1 MITAALLTLA
11 IVTQDQASLR
21 AAPRDSAVQQAVLW
35 QGDTLEIRGQR
46 MDYLQVYDHRRERAG
61 FIHTSQ
67 VRMLSTQPAE
77 APELLTVVR
86 FLRDSPGA
94 EALGIGY
101 TAAYLK
107 AAPAQ
112 AIGAEAF
119 DALGTM
125 AERLARRASMKHS
138 KSTSDVISA
147 HTEVAAFYGVTLK
160 GYERDGTLQ
169 LCYEGDA
176 FRRVLALPV
185 ADAGQRTRAALAVT
199 RHDCMAVDLHP
210 QQRLAH
216 DQWRAEV
223 LGKVSASDFAQ
234 LPEIDKNRLR
244 LRRAGVSASLAFQ
257 QARRS
262 EVPTASAERALS
274 ELAAVNK
281 AELTDS
287 DSQEYSDTAIRVG
300 ASRWAAETARP
311 TFAKLTLTTQPGQAG
326 ETCAALFENTPEGK
340 PGKEPV
346 AKRCT
351 YGIVWAA
358 SASAHPNGQALALAV
373 QPLETWRELWVFRK
387 TAEQWAID
395 VLPPASSNPELG
407 YVEFAGWVPGGQHM
421 LMARETKLAGR
432 TKRSFEVV
440 RMDTLTADKQ
450 ASDPSLLVA
459 FGKWQDALWK
469 RQTVSLR

>member
-1 MITAALLTLA
+1 MITATLLTLA

-21 AAPRDSAVQQAVLW
+21 AAPRDSAVQQAALW

-61 FIHTSQ
+61 YIHTSQ
-67 VRMLSTQPAE
+67 VRMLSTKPAD
-77 APELLTVVR
+77 APALLTVVR

-107 AAPAQ
+107 AAPAE

-125 AERLARRASMKHS
+125 AERLARRASLKQS
-138 KSTSDVISA
+138 KAASDVTSA

-160 GYERDGTLQ
+160 GYEREGSIQ
-169 LCYEGDA
+169 LCYNGEA
-176 FRRVLALPV
+176 FRRVLALPS
-185 ADAGQRTRAALAVT
+185 DAEQRARAALAVT
-199 RHDCMAVDLHP
+199 RHDCMGAEMHP
-210 QQRLAH
+210 QDRFAH
-216 DQWRAEV
+216 DQWRAEI
-223 LGKVSASDFAQ
+223 LGAVTTAQFAQ
-234 LPEIDKNRLR
+234 LSEVSKNRLR

-257 QARRS
+257 QARRAA
-262 EVPTASAERALS
+262 VPTAVAQLALA
-274 ELAAVNK
+274 ELAGVNK

-287 DSQEYSDTAIRVG
+287 DTQEYNDTAIRVG
-300 ASRWAAETARP
+300 ASRWAAETVKP
-311 TFAKLTLTTQPGQAG
+311 SLAKLTLLTEAGQAG
-326 ETCAALFENTPEGK
+326 ETCVALYENKSDGK
-340 PGKEPV
+340 PGKDAV

-358 SASAHPNGQALALAV
+358 SANAHPQGNALTLAV

-387 TAEQWAID
+387 TGEQWTIE
-395 VLPPASSNPELG
+395 VLPPASSTPELG
-407 YVEFAGWVPGGQHM
+407 YIEFAGWVPGAQQM
-421 LMARETKLAGR
+421 LLARETRIAGR
-432 TKRSFEVV
+432 TKRSFEVT
-440 RMDTLTADKQ
+440 RMDTLTTEKQ
-450 ASDPSLLVA
+450 ASDSGLLVA
-459 FGKWQDALWK
+459 FGKWQDAGWK